1 MTLLSLAAATVL
13 FWTANALAEE
23 SPALKPSPSSDAAP
37 ANEAKPLRDPTVM
50 SPRFREALRNLSP
63 PSTQPMPGGQ
73 NNAAPPPLP
82 KIPPIR
88 LIGLISGSA
97 GEPSALLEIGKEQP
111 YLVVKGSEISLTS
124 DDSSAGGSIE
134 VKSVTRSGV
143 QLLVKPYNK
152 TIILR

>member
-1 MTLLSLAAATVL
+1 MTLLSLAVATVL

-23 SPALKPSPSSDAAP
+23 SPATKPSPSSGAAS
-37 ANEAKPLRDPTVM
+37 AIEAKPLRDPTVM

-63 PSTQPMPGGQ
+63 PGTQPMPGGQ
-73 NNAAPPPLP
+73 NNAAPPPTP
-82 KIPPIR
+82 KIPLIR
-88 LIGLISGSA
+88 LIGLISGNA

-111 YLVVKGSEISLTS
+111 YLVVKGSEISLPG

-143 QLLVKPYNK
+143 QLDRKSVV
-152 TIILR
+152 